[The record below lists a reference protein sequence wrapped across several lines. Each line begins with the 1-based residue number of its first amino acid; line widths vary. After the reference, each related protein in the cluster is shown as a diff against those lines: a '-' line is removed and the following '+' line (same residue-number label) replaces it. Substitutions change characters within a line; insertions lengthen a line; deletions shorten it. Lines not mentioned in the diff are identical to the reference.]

1 LNAAQVRAKARL
13 AMKRREEE
21 IEQEEMEG
29 GELNL
34 VPYLDIVTNVML
46 FLLATVT
53 SGLLLGNINSA
64 LPQYSSSE
72 GGSKGPADEQT
83 EPPLQMSAWLT
94 QEKIIFFSVSGLEG
108 SFTAPVV
115 EIQRKP
121 TPSQAEIDRLKAANT
136 PFQDYEYGKLTTAAA
151 GIIEKRWKGK
161 PPLSVDEKGEPACL
175 DVGAKPLP
183 KGSCRPKG
191 ATEVILVVDATIP
204 YHVIISTMDALR
216 QNTDKSIA
224 YPDSVLFPDVI
235 FGTGIK

>member
-1 LNAAQVRAKARL
+1 MNSSQVRAKARM

-21 IEQEEMEG
+21 IENEEMEG

-53 SGLLLGNINSA
+53 SGLILGNINSA

-72 GGSKGPADEQT
+72 GGAKGAPDEQT

-94 QEKIIFFSVSGLEG
+94 QDKIVFFSVAGLEG
-108 SFTAPVV
+108 SFAEPLV
-115 EIQRKP
+115 EIPATKKGQ
-121 TPSQAEIDRLKAANT
+121 
-136 PFQDYEYGKLTTAAA
+136 EYDFAKLTTAAA
-151 GIIEKRWKGK
+151 GIIDKRWKGK
-161 PPLSVDEKGEPACL
+161 PPMAVDDKDQPVCL
-175 DVGAKPLP
+175 DQSGKAVAK
-183 KGSCRPKG
+183 SACRPKG

-216 QNTDKSIA
+216 QNSDKSIP